1 MNDSVDFLD
10 FRILIEILVAPK
22 YKITMV
28 QLAQKLGEKKYT
40 ITRAM
45 DRLECN
51 GLIARDGRLPVL
63 TEAGKAQVERYQ
75 ERYLISRNHML
86 YEGTPVNVQTRM
98 RSTGQCIAQ
107 I

>member
-45 DRLECN
+45 DRLERN

-63 TEAGKAQVERYQ
+63 IEAGKAQAERY
-75 ERYLISRNHML
+75 
-86 YEGTPVNVQTRM
+86 
-98 RSTGQCIAQ
+98 
-107 I
+107 